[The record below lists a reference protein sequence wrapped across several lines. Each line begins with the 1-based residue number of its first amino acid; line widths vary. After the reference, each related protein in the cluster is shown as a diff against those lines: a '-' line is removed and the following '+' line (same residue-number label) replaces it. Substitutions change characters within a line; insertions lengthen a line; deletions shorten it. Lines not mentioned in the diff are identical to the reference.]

1 MMRRPRSTGG
11 SQIAIICLTTLLTF
25 VACGQIPSDTTLGI
39 ETTNRSKTGI
49 SGIVVNTKE
58 DVLYEF
64 QYKQSQTNW
73 LSLGFIDGSEL
84 TNWTAFRLGGTNLN
98 ERNIRIRS
106 WKDSYGIEIPDWWQ
120 MRYFGNVGIDAYAD
134 PMGDGYNNLQKYQK
148 GMDPFRW
155 FPPPAPQIQVTFQ
168 EGSDPHDVNAILIWQ
183 CDGKLIPDSF
193 TIERAHQTRRGMTND
208 ITFPVIRHIPVGTN
222 WHAFS
227 GKVVTNWPPR
237 SLNVMYHALGGW
249 SDLVILGSYQVIA
262 QMPGQPNI
270 REYRYVDTNLNFY
283 PPPVYR
289 IQAHYQEPIQFA
301 KLSKVTTTTI
311 SNTILSVI
319 AKKQTNGYELTVLH
333 PIAYARYLLLVR
345 DRVNPQW
352 RASGYFVSGT
362 NRDPVHLHV
371 DKRGMMTTNEQSPIA
386 LPTIQFLPDVVQP
399 EFTAGW
405 GEDSDGDT
413 LPDIYEVLVT
423 HTNPGEEDTGDTG
436 TLDGYKVFADD
447 GWNNWE
453 KFLCRANPFQ
463 KCEPPPAVVLK
474 EPTMSEMR
482 EAQTLKT
489 DLPYEVQL
497 EIRTNAASHFQPY
510 SLWLDSHYLTP
521 DRSGHA
527 RCDVRVVWKVPP
539 PRP

>member
-1 MMRRPRSTGG
+1 MKDQTKKA
-11 SQIAIICLTTLLTF
+11 AIVGLTMLLNF
-25 VACGQIPSDTTLGI
+25 VGFSQIPSDTTLGI
-39 ETTNRSKTGI
+39 EITNVSSAGVL
-49 SGIVVNTKE
+49 GIVTNTQT

-64 QYKQSQTNW
+64 QYKQSRTNW
-73 LSLGFIDGSEL
+73 VSLGFGNGSEL
-84 TNWTAFRLGGTNLN
+84 TNTMFFRAPTNFLIPN
-98 ERNIRIRS
+98 TQLINTKIFRVRS
-106 WKDSYGIEIPDWWQ
+106 WKDSSGNGIADWWQ

-134 PMGDGYNNLQKYQK
+134 PMGDGYNNQQKFQK
-148 GMDPFRW
+148 GMDPFKW
-155 FPPPAPQIQVTFQ
+155 YPPPAPQVQVTFQ
-168 EGSDPHDVNAILIWQ
+168 EGADSQHENAILTLR
-183 CDGKLIPDSF
+183 CDKGQIPDVF
-193 TIERAHQTRRGMTND
+193 IIQRANRNAPGITNSSHFLYIRD
-208 ITFPVIRHIPVGTN
+208 PVNFRIITNGA
-222 WHAFS
+222 HAFLNALYNS
-227 GKVVTNWPPR
+227 PIWPR
-237 SLNVMYHALGGW
+237 YNLM
-249 SDLVILGSYQVIA
+249 ITGSYQVIA
-262 QMPGQPNI
+262 QVPGQPNT
-270 REYRYVDTNLNFY
+270 REYRYVDKNLNVI

-289 IQAHYQEPIQFA
+289 VQAHYREPIQFA

-345 DRVNPQW
+345 DKIDPQW

-362 NRDPVHLHV
+362 NREPVHLHV
-371 DKRGMMTTNEQSPIA
+371 DKKGMMMTNEQSPIA
-386 LPTIQFLPDVVQP
+386 LPAIQFLPDVVQP

-447 GWNNWE
+447 GWNNWK
-453 KFLCRANPFQ
+453 KFLCRANPYQ
-463 KCEPPPAVVLK
+463 KCEPPPAEVLK

-482 EAQTLKT
+482 EAQTPKT
-489 DLPYEVQL
+489 DLPFEPQI
-497 EIRTNAASHFQPY
+497 EIRTNAASDFQPY